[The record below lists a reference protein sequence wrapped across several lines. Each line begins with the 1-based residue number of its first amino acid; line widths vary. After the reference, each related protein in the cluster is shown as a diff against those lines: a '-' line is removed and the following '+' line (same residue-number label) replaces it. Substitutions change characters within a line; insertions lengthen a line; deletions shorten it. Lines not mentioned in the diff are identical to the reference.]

1 MRAASIK
8 FAFGIGTLCRSASQ
22 VERGALAGMRGAAA
36 KFGYHAA
43 KQHKNFKSRIS
54 HG

>member
-8 FAFGIGTLCRSASQ
+8 FAFRIGTLCRTASE
-22 VERGALAGMRGAAA
+22 VERGTSTGMRGAAA

-43 KQHKNFKSRIS
+43 KHHKNFKSRIS